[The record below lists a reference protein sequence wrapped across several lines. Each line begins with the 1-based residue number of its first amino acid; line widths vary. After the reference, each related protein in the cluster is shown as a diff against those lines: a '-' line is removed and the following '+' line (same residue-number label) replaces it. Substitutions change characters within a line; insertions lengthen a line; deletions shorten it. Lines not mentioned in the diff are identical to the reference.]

1 VEKEIVMVYIKSLMI
16 LAVAIYGFV
25 SWMDWVGKND
35 EHLFKVMDC
44 LSEHRDIS
52 RQEAVYLCELEAR

>member
-1 VEKEIVMVYIKSLMI
+1 MSYLKGFFFAGLIV
-16 LAVAIYGFV
+16 YGFV

-44 LSEHRDIS
+44 LSEHRDVS

>member
-1 VEKEIVMVYIKSLMI
+1 MSYLKGFFFAGLI
-16 LAVAIYGFV
+16 IYGFV

-44 LSEHRDIS
+44 LSEHRDVS